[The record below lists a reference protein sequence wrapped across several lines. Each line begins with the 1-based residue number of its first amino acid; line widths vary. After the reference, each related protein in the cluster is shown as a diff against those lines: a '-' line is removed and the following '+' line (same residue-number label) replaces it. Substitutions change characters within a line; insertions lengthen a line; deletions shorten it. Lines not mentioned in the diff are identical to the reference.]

1 MDRRSF
7 LLGTGTLALSQLL
20 AGCNSQDAAQLRV
33 QLLKGSIPVQ
43 VVNKFR
49 STLKQRA
56 NLQFAPVAQLNDL
69 FKQLQSG
76 SNQQEEAA
84 DKRVFLPLPFINSR
98 QITQPDL
105 ITLGDYWLEQ
115 AIKEKLIQPL
125 NEAKLPQW
133 SALPDRWQELVKR
146 NDQGQLDAEGK
157 VWAAPYRWGNTVI
170 AYNKDKFKDLGWTP
184 TDWSDLW
191 RKELRA
197 RISLLNQ
204 PREVIGLTLKKLQQS
219 YNTQNLN
226 KVPDLEQQ
234 LRALDQQVKFYS
246 SDSYLQ
252 PLILG
257 DTWVAVGWSTDVL
270 PVIQRYQQIAAVVP
284 RSGTAL
290 WADLWVHPAG
300 ETSSTSLGEQ
310 WIDFC
315 WTPQIAQQVSLQTK
329 ATSPIPVTLKPAD
342 IQKPLRNLLL
352 QNPEIFQRSEF
363 LLPLP
368 QATMQQYQ
376 SLWEKI
382 RMKA

>member
-7 LLGTGTLALSQLL
+7 LLGSGILALSQLL

-33 QLLKGSIPVQ
+33 QLLKGSIPAQ

-69 FKQLQSG
+69 FRQLESG
-76 SNQQEEAA
+76 SKQHEEA
-84 DKRVFLPLPFINSR
+84 DDQRIFLPLPFIQSR
-98 QITQPDL
+98 HTQPDL

-125 NEAKLPQW
+125 NRAKLPQW
-133 SALPDRWQELVKR
+133 STLPERWQELVKR
-146 NDQGQLDAEGK
+146 NDQGQLDAGGE

-170 AYNKDKFKDLGWTP
+170 AYNKDKFKDLDWTP

-191 RKELRA
+191 REELRD

-204 PREVIGLTLKKLQQS
+204 PREIIGLTLKKLQQS

-226 KVPDLEQQ
+226 NVPNLEQQ

-290 WADLWVHPAG
+290 WADLWVRPAG

-329 ATSPIPVTLKPAD
+329 ATSPIPVTLKPED
-342 IQKPLRNLLL
+342 IQEPLRNLLL
-352 QNPEIFQRSEF
+352 QNPKIFQSSEF

-368 QATMQQYQ
+368 QATIQQYQ

>member
-33 QLLKGSIPVQ
+33 QLLRGSIPAQ

-49 STLKQRA
+49 STLNQRA

-69 FKQLQSG
+69 FRQLQSG
-76 SNQQEEAA
+76 SKQHEEA
-84 DKRVFLPLPFINSR
+84 DDQRIFLPLPFIQSR
-98 QITQPDL
+98 HTQPDL

-125 NEAKLPQW
+125 DRAKLQQW
-133 SALPDRWQELVKR
+133 STLPDRWQELVKR
-146 NDQGQLDAEGK
+146 NAQGQLDADGE

-170 AYNKDKFKDLGWTP
+170 AYNKDKFKDLDWTP

-191 RKELRA
+191 REELRN

-226 KVPDLEQQ
+226 EVPNLEQQ
-234 LRALDQQVKFYS
+234 LRTLDQQVKLYS

-270 PVIQRYQQIAAVVP
+270 PVVQRYQQIAAVVP

-290 WADLWVHPAG
+290 WADLWVHPAS

-342 IQKPLRNLLL
+342 IQEPIRNLLL

-368 QATMQQYQ
+368 QATIQQYQ
-376 SLWEKI
+376 SLWDKI